1 MFFNSYL
8 FILCFA
14 PLSIVAFHACR
25 GYLGERVAV
34 WCLILFSALFYST
47 WDPQS
52 LKILIFSVLL
62 NYSIV
67 LVAATAPRPRMIVA
81 AGIVCNLLLLGYFK
95 YSLFAASIVGPWLPA
110 YEGPLPLGISFFT
123 IQQIVFLVSFAR
135 LGAVRPAFSPYAA
148 AVGFYPHVVAGPIV
162 PYSSLMSQFG
172 AGGRDVQIERGLTL
186 FAIGLAKKILLA
198 DPLAEPVAAIF
209 GHAGTLSAADAW
221 CGALAYALQLYFDF
235 SGYTDMAL
243 GLAHLFGVRLPV
255 NFNSPYKADSIRDF
269 WHRWHMTLSGVLRD
283 LLYIPLGGNR
293 LGRARTVL
301 NLMLTMLIGGLWHGA
316 GWTFIFWGA
325 LHGLYLVGQHVYDW
339 LNGPALPRRLAWALT
354 FVLVVIAWVPFRAPD
369 LATTFEFLA
378 AMVGKNGATP
388 ALANSVLALQLI
400 SGLGIVWL
408 APNSLELVNRDGP
421 KPRWLASPVG
431 VAACA
436 VLMVGSLAGLG
447 QISTFIYFSF

>member
-25 GYLGERVAV
+25 GYLGERAAV
-34 WCLILFSALFYST
+34 WCLIFFSAFFYSI

-52 LKILIFSVLL
+52 LKVLIFSVLF
-62 NYSIV
+62 NYAIV
-67 LVAATAPRPRMIVA
+67 LLATTAPRPRALVA
-81 AGIVCNLLLLGYFK
+81 VGIICNLLLLGYFK
-95 YSLFAASIVGPWLPA
+95 YSLFAASIVGSWLPA
-110 YEGPLPLGISFFT
+110 HEGPLPLGISFFT

-135 LGAVRPAFSPYAA
+135 PDAARPAFSPYAA
-148 AVGFYPHVVAGPIV
+148 AVSFYPHLVAGPIV
-162 PYSSLMSQFG
+162 PYSSLMSQFS
-172 AGGRDVQIERGLTL
+172 ASGRDVQIERGLTL

-198 DPLAEPVAAIF
+198 DPLSQPVAAIF
-209 GHAGTLSAADAW
+209 GHAEGLTLVDAW

-243 GLAHLFGVRLPV
+243 GLGHLFGVRLPA
-255 NFNSPYKADSIRDF
+255 NFNSPYKAVSIRDF
-269 WHRWHMTLSGVLRD
+269 WRRWHMTLSGVLRD

-293 LGRARTVL
+293 RGRARTLL
-301 NLMLTMLIGGLWHGA
+301 NLMLTMLLGGLWHGA
-316 GWTFIFWGA
+316 GWTFILWGA
-325 LHGLYLVGQHVYDW
+325 LHGLYLVSQHVYDW
-339 LNGPALPRRLAWALT
+339 LRGPALPRPLCWALT

-369 LATTFEFLA
+369 LATSFQFFA
-378 AMVGKNGATP
+378 AMLGNNGVAS
-388 ALANSVLALQLI
+388 ALIDSTLALQLV

-421 KPRWLASPVG
+421 APRWLVSPAG

-436 VLMVGSLAGLG
+436 VLMVGSIAGLG

>member
-1 MFFNSYL
+1 
-8 FILCFA
+8 
-14 PLSIVAFHACR
+14 
-25 GYLGERVAV
+25 
-34 WCLILFSALFYST
+34 
-47 WDPQS
+47 
-52 LKILIFSVLL
+52 
-62 NYSIV
+62 
-67 LVAATAPRPRMIVA
+67 
-81 AGIVCNLLLLGYFK
+81 
-95 YSLFAASIVGPWLPA
+95 
-110 YEGPLPLGISFFT
+110 
-123 IQQIVFLVSFAR
+123 
-135 LGAVRPAFSPYAA
+135 
-148 AVGFYPHVVAGPIV
+148 
-162 PYSSLMSQFG
+162 
-172 AGGRDVQIERGLTL
+172 
-186 FAIGLAKKILLA
+186 
-198 DPLAEPVAAIF
+198 
-209 GHAGTLSAADAW
+209 
-221 CGALAYALQLYFDF
+221 
-235 SGYTDMAL
+235 
-243 GLAHLFGVRLPV
+243 
-255 NFNSPYKADSIRDF
+255 
-269 WHRWHMTLSGVLRD
+269 
-283 LLYIPLGGNR
+283 
-293 LGRARTVL
+293 
-301 NLMLTMLIGGLWHGA
+301 MLTMLIGGLWHGA